1 MYSLS
6 SGEDA
11 CLSSCTLFLSWSP
24 YLAIFIRLLPPPYLL
39 FSSAHTHTATLA
51 FCWVSCFSIRG
62 GAIMSHVSEDV
73 ADNRLFLRTK
83 PISLTSYCSVYS
95 YQRQSSASRLEL
107 LTWAGKHMFQ
117 RLHWVFDQSNLG
129 DKCTSAGLT
138 EDGGESPLS
147 WVSSLLS
154 CLVHPHLSP
163 QLLSW
168 WGSVAPSASLW
179 AQAIFN
185 AQWNIYP
192 HAETQEDV
200 QSQHK

>member
-1 MYSLS
+1 MSLK
-6 SGEDA
+6 
-11 CLSSCTLFLSWSP
+11 T
-24 YLAIFIRLLPPPYLL
+24 
-39 FSSAHTHTATLA
+39 
-51 FCWVSCFSIRG
+51 
-62 GAIMSHVSEDV
+62 V

-95 YQRQSSASRLEL
+95 YQRRSQASWLEL
-107 LTWAGKHMFQ
+107 LTWAGEHMFQ

-147 WVSSLLS
+147 WVSSPLS
-154 CLVHPHLSP
+154 CLARPHLSP

-200 QSQHK
+200 QSQHKWEGTERRESEREMGWGSAEGSEAWIGYTNTHTNAQK